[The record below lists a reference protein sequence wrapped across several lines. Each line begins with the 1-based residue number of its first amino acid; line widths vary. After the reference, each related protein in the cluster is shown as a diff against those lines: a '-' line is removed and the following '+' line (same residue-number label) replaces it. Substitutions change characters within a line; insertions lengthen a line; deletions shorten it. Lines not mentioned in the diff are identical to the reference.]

1 MGPKEPPTEQEKMPR
16 VPSLEDHEDGLI
28 ISCFRSIGKL
38 EKAGNTLNTKVK
50 ERSGTKL
57 FFHKG

>member
-28 ISCFRSIGKL
+28 ISRFRSIGKL

-50 ERSGTKL
+50 
-57 FFHKG
+57 